1 MIDSPTT
8 AANMRRTPCLQ
19 RGLPNF
25 TSAHSTPAFTSNAA
39 PITINDRPSE
49 KGAINDC
56 VIPKRIN
63 P

>member
-1 MIDSPTT
+1 
-8 AANMRRTPCLQ
+8 MRRTPCLQ